1 MARAAKEKEH
11 ARVARDTRQRIVEA
25 ARYLFWEKGY
35 AATGLAELL
44 ARADANSG
52 SFYHFFESKDAV
64 LRAVLETYRDLLE
77 PMVLRPAWEGHAGPV
92 DRIFSL
98 LDGYRQR
105 LLDTDCQY
113 GCPIG
118 RLALELDPENA
129 PAHALIAQNFAAWRQ
144 AVEACVRIAELPQ
157 PGDVAAFVLTVMEG
171 AVMQARAYRSIEPY
185 DACIRQLRIH
195 FAGLA
200 DSPSPSRK
208 TRPSRPRSS
217 GSTGSSGRTP

>member
-1 MARAAKEKEH
+1 MTPAAKVH
-11 ARVARDTRQRIVEA
+11 PGLARDTRQRIVEA
-25 ARYLFWEKGY
+25 ARFLFWEKGY

-44 ARADANSG
+44 SRADANSG

-77 PMVLRPAWEGHAGPV
+77 PMVLRPAWEAHARPI
-92 DRIFSL
+92 DRIFAL

-105 LLDTDCQY
+105 LLETDCRY

-144 AVEACVRIAELPQ
+144 AVEACVRAADLPE

-171 AVMQARAYRSIEPY
+171 AVMQSRAYRSIEPY

-195 FAGLA
+195 VAALA
-200 DSPSPSRK
+200 DASTHTRTTKPSRL
-208 TRPSRPRSS
+208 PSSR
-217 GSTGSSGRTP
+217 RTP